1 MIGPATLPISSLSL
15 TRTTLL
21 SLFYLLGLLLATWP
35 WGGYGLMGVGFVAG
49 LVVPRWWR
57 SGPRFTFWLLA
68 GLVGLLATVYLQSR
82 VPQPVPNDISR
93 FISEGKVSQV
103 VTVRGRIASDPRLT
117 RSQKVRFVLDAKQ
130 LDELI
135 AETDV
140 ARANQ
145 DVGGKLYVTVP
156 PLRATGLQSGQRV
169 AITGRLY
176 QPQPA
181 TNPGGFDFRAYLA
194 KQGIFA
200 GMSGQQV
207 TLVDAQP
214 PWGLWA
220 VRQRIVRSLT
230 RWLGVPEGLL
240 VSSMVMGRRAV
251 DLPYPIQDQF
261 AWAGLAHTLAA
272 SGFHVSLLLGVVLG
286 LTRRLAAP
294 IRVGAGGVT
303 LLLFVGLTGLQP
315 SVLRA
320 AVMGMGALLAL
331 ATERKQR
338 SLGSLLLAAVLLLV
352 FNPLWIWDLGF
363 QLSFLAT
370 LGLLVTSPPL
380 IRWLNWLPPTIAAM
394 IAVPIAAYLWT
405 LPLSLY
411 TFGQT
416 SPYAVL
422 INVITLPLVV
432 ILSLG
437 GMVSATVGSLFP
449 IAGSALAMLLLPF
462 GRWLLAIVAAF
473 GDLPSSILALG
484 TLSLGQLL
492 ALYGLIL
499 LVWLQPWWQRRWWL
513 AYGLGIAIVAVPF
526 WQLQTTLL
534 RTTVLSTTQAPVAV
548 IQDRGQVT
556 LINSGDELTARL
568 TVVPFLQQQ
577 GTNRLHWAVDLATP
591 QPDPNHLS
599 GWQLILGYLPI
610 DRFYAA
616 QSATTEANP
625 LLQWASQ
632 QGSTYEML
640 APNQAATSGLVSLQ
654 RLDTTPPLWQFQV
667 HDTTWLWLDSLP
679 ESEQIALA
687 SQVRSVSV
695 LWWEGGPIVPQLL
708 AVLQP
713 KVAIASASLV
723 DPETLAQLEA
733 QQTQVFWTG
742 RDGALQWTPQA
753 GFTPTLE
760 GVEVPAW

>member
-1 MIGPATLPISSLSL
+1 MPSSSLRL
-15 TRTTLL
+15 TRTALL
-21 SLFYLLGLLLATWP
+21 SLFYLLGLLLATLP
-35 WGGYGLMGVGFVAG
+35 WGGYSLMGVGLIAG
-49 LVVPRWWR
+49 LIMPRLWR
-57 SGPRFTFWLLA
+57 TGPRFTFWLLA
-68 GLVGLLATVYLQSR
+68 GLIGLLASVYLQSR
-82 VPQPVPNDISR
+82 VPSPAPNDISR
-93 FISEGKVSQV
+93 FISEGGSSQV
-103 VTVRGRIASDPRLT
+103 VTVRGRVASDPRLT
-117 RSQKVRFVLDAKQ
+117 RGQKVRFVLAAKQ

-145 DVGGKLYVTVP
+145 DVGGRVYVTVP

-176 QPQPA
+176 LPQAA
-181 TNPGGFDFRAYLA
+181 TNPGGFDFQSYLA
-194 KQGIFA
+194 RQGIFA
-200 GMSGQQV
+200 GLSGNQV
-207 TLVDAQP
+207 TLVDTEP

-251 DLPYPIQDQF
+251 DLPFPVQDQF

-286 LTRRLAAP
+286 LTRRVSAR
-294 IRVGAGGVT
+294 IRVGIGLLT
-303 LLLFVGLTGLQP
+303 LLLFVSLTGLQP

-320 AVMGMGALLAL
+320 AVMGTGALLAL
-331 ATERKQR
+331 ATERKTR

-352 FNPLWIWDLGF
+352 VNPLWIWDLGF

-380 IRWLNWLPPTIAAM
+380 IRWLNWLPPTIAAL
-394 IAVPIAAYLWT
+394 IAVPIAAYIWT

-422 INVITLPLVV
+422 INVITMPL
-432 ILSLG
+432 ICLLSLG
-437 GMVSATVGSLFP
+437 GMLSAAVGSLYP
-449 IAGSALAMLLLPF
+449 PAGSALALLLLPF
-462 GRWLLAIVAAF
+462 CRWLLAIVAAF
-473 GDLPSSILALG
+473 ADLPGSILALG
-484 TLSLGQLL
+484 TLSLGQML

-499 LVWLQPWWQRRWWL
+499 LVWLQTWWQRRWWL
-513 AYGLGIAIVAVPF
+513 AYALGIAIVAVPF

-534 RTTVLSTTQAPVAV
+534 RATVLSTTQNPVMV

-568 TVVPFLQQQ
+568 TVLPFLQQQ
-577 GTNRLHWAVDLATP
+577 GTNRLHWAVDLATGTA
-591 QPDPNHLS
+591 DPNRLQ

-610 DRFYAA
+610 QTFYAA
-616 QSATTEANP
+616 QAPSTEANP
-625 LLQWASQ
+625 LAQWAIQ
-632 QGSTYEML
+632 HGSTYAVL
-640 APNQAATSGLVSLQ
+640 APNQTVESGLVSLQ
-654 RLDTTPPLWQFQV
+654 RLETAPPLWQFQV
-667 HDTTWLWLDSLP
+667 YDTTWLWLGALP

-687 SQVRSVSV
+687 SQVRAVSV

-713 KVAIASASLV
+713 KVAIASASLI
-723 DPETLAQLEA
+723 DPDTLAQLQERK
-733 QQTQVFWTG
+733 TQVFWTG
-742 RDGALQWTPQA
+742 RDGALQWTPQV

-760 GVEVPAW
+760 SVETTDW